1 MSIDFK
7 KYDYDG
13 WFPGIEGDETAYS
26 ILFDKEN
33 NFKPAIMPMD
43 KDEAIRIYEDMYKD
57 RNSSESK
64 GYGKAALVIGLIAT
78 GIIVGIK
85 TGEWKRDYNWIKS
98 KFKKKEIAI
107 SKEKAE

>member
-1 MSIDFK
+1 MIDFK

-13 WFPGIEGDETAYS
+13 WFPGIEGDETAYG

-33 NFKPAIMPMD
+33 NMKPAIMPMD

-57 RNSSESK
+57 EFSSESK

-85 TGEWKRDYNWIKS
+85 TGEWKRDYNWIKQKSEKIKS
-98 KFKKKEIAI
+98 KFKKK
-107 SKEKAE
+107 AE